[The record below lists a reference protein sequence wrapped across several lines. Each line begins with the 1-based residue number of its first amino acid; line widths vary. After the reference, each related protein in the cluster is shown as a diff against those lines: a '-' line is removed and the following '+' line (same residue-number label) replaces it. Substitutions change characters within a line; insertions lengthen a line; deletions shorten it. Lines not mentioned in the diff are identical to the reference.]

1 MNQTFIDILRD
12 LQETGE
18 ASLTRTVEGRTYVRQ
33 FARSPRLILLGAG
46 HVSQALAA
54 CASKVEFA
62 VTVLDDR
69 PFFACRGNFPDAE
82 EILCGDFETVIRE
95 QLHVSPKDYVCI
107 LTRGHRWD
115 GICLRTLLQGEMPC
129 YLGMMGSRRRVTGL
143 LAQLEQEGFDPEK
156 LQKVYTP
163 IGIPIGSVSPAEIA
177 VSITAQ
183 LILVRGN
190 QPKAPNALPRT
201 EVQEDVLEF
210 AARDPAPKAMLLV
223 LETKGSTPAKAGALM
238 AVDKAGNTRGT
249 VGGGCAE
256 GEALLAARRLIG
268 TGSAEVLDVNLTADM
283 EDEEGMV
290 CGGTMRLLLEDLPQ
304 TE

>member
-1 MNQTFIDILRD
+1 MNQTFRDILQSIRD
-12 LQETGE
+12 TGE
-18 ASLTRTVEGRTYVRQ
+18 ASLTRTIGGNTYVRK

-54 CASKVEFA
+54 CAAKVEFA
-62 VTVLDDR
+62 ITVVDDR
-69 PFFACRGNFPDAE
+69 PFFACKSNFPDAS
-82 EILCGDFETVIRE
+82 EILCGDFETVIRD
-95 QLHVSPKDYVCI
+95 QLQVSPKDYICI

-143 LAQLEQEGFDPEK
+143 LAQLQQEGFPQEK
-156 LQKVYTP
+156 LSQVHTP

-183 LILVRGN
+183 LIQVRSGL
-190 QPKAPNALPRT
+190 PKAPNVLPRT
-201 EVQEDVLEF
+201 EVQEGVLQF
-210 AARDPAPKAMLLV
+210 AAEDPAPKAMLLV
-223 LETKGSTPAKAGALM
+223 LETKGSTPAKPGALM
-238 AVDKAGNTRGT
+238 VVDKAGNTRGT

-256 GEALLAARRLIG
+256 GEALLAARRLLG
-268 TGSAEVLDVNLTADM
+268 TGTSEVLDVNLTADL